1 MIEHTQMVMKDILNQ
16 PQPTQK
22 KKKSKNIVA
31 SIPFKQQAQVVYINP
46 NSYK

>member
-1 MIEHTQMVMKDILNQ
+1 MIEHTQMVIKDILNQ
-16 PQPTQK
+16 PQPTK
-22 KKKSKNIVA
+22 KKKKIVA